1 MAVEPWPGYA
11 DLSEKRRKALMEF
24 KIDEAR
30 LRWDLPYAQAVAAA
44 VANYEALERADGD
57 QPGDVEKAAEEYIEK
72 IKKAGAAGFGDEAG
86 GWGHGVSD
94 EAGGWGHG

>member
-1 MAVEPWPGYA
+1 MAVEPWVGYKGM
-11 DLSEKRRKALMEF
+11 SKKRRRALMEF

-30 LRWDLPYAQAVAAA
+30 LRWDMPYAHTIAAA
-44 VANYEALERADGD
+44 VANYEALESGAGPESDI
-57 QPGDVEKAAEEYIEK
+57 EKAAKEYIAKIEK
-72 IKKAGAAGFGDEAG
+72 AATAGFDGEAG

>member
-1 MAVEPWPGYA
+1 MAVEPWAGSK
-11 DLSEKRRKALMEF
+11 DMSEKRRRALMEF

-30 LRWDLPYAQAVAAA
+30 LRWDMLYAHTVAAA
-44 VANYEALERADGD
+44 VANYEALERGAGQQSDI
-57 QPGDVEKAAEEYIEK
+57 EKAAEEYVEK
-72 IKKAGAAGFGDEAG
+72 IKKAATAGFDGEAG